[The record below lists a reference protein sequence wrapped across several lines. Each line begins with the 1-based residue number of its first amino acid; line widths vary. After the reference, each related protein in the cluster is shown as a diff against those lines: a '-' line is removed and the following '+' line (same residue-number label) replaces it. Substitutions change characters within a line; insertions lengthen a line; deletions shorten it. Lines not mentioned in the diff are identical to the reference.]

1 MRLTTRGRFA
11 VSAMIDVALHGQ
23 ADPVNLASIS
33 RRQQVSLSHLE
44 QLFGKL
50 RRHGLV
56 VSTRGPGGGYSLGR
70 KAADISVADIIFA
83 IDDPAAAEAA
93 KQGRAAAPGHPSRYA
108 TDELWASVNRCAVE
122 FLDAVTLQSLVD
134 EQIASGVQPESKQAE
149 RRAPASS
156 ARAKPLLP
164 DTPNSVFALGRMLAT
179 KRS

>member
-1 MRLTTRGRFA
+1 
-11 VSAMIDVALHGQ
+11 MIDMALHERAG
-23 ADPVNLASIS
+23 PVNLASIS

-50 RRHGLV
+50 RRHGLAA
-56 VSTRGPGGGYSLGR
+56 STRGPGGGYSLGR
-70 KAADISVADIIFA
+70 KAADISVADILFA
-83 IDDPAAAEAA
+83 IDDAGAEAA
-93 KQGRAAAPGHPSRYA
+93 TQGHAASPGHPSRYA

-122 FLDAVTLQSLVD
+122 FLDAITLQSLVD
-134 EQIASGVQPESKQAE
+134 EQLARGVQPQSGRAE

-164 DTPNSVFALGRMLAT
+164 DTPNSVFALGRMLTT

>member
-1 MRLTTRGRFA
+1 
-11 VSAMIDVALHGQ
+11 MIDVALHGQ
-23 ADPVNLASIS
+23 AGPVNLAGIS

-50 RRHGLV
+50 RRHGLA

-70 KAADISVADIIFA
+70 KAADISVADILFA
-83 IDDPAAAEAA
+83 ADDPVADKATN
-93 KQGRAAAPGHPSRYA
+93 QGRAAAPGHPSRYA

-122 FLDAVTLQSLVD
+122 FLDAITLQSLVD
-134 EQIASGVQPESKQAE
+134 EQIARGVEPESKQAE
-149 RRAPASS
+149 RRAAASS

-164 DTPNSVFALGRMLAT
+164 DAPNSVFALGRMLRP